1 MTLRDMLADAIAAS
15 THEDADRLADEL
27 AMLVGDWLREQGA
40 MALADAAGRH
50 GGAGS
55 QGFV

>member
-1 MTLRDMLADAIAAS
+1 MTLRDLLADAIAAS
-15 THEDADRLADEL
+15 THDDADRLADEL

-40 MALADAAGRH
+40 IALADAAERH
-50 GGAGS
+50 CGGGP